1 MIGIK
6 TIRTLTRAVVAG
18 ALLAGGTA
26 AAQAQSSTTWNWTGQ
41 LGDGRTVY
49 LRNING
55 EVRIEQGTGN
65 TVEVRAEKR
74 WRRGDP
80 DDVRIE
86 ARMTGSGSG
95 DVLICALWFE
105 RATCDENGYRGH
117 SDRDRRDRD
126 NDVSV
131 HFVVTVPAHARVDA
145 STVNGGLTV
154 EGTRGDIRASTVN
167 GSVEARSTAGR
178 VEASTV
184 NGSITVRTTVSG
196 ASGVEY
202 STVNG
207 AITIELPASAAADVD
222 LSTVNGRISS
232 DFAMTLEGS
241 INPRRVRATIG
252 AGGPTIRARTVN
264 GSIRV
269 RKL

>member
-1 MIGIK
+1 MIG
-6 TIRTLTRAVVAG
+6 TRTLMRAVVAG
-18 ALLAGGTA
+18 ALLVGATA
-26 AAQAQSSTTWNWTGQ
+26 AAHAQGSTAWNWTGQ
-41 LGDGRTVY
+41 LGEGRTVY

-55 EVRIEQGTGN
+55 DVRIELGSGN

-86 ARMTGSGSG
+86 ARMTGSGAG

-105 RATCDENGYRGH
+105 RATCDEDGYRGN
-117 SDRDRRDRD
+117 SDRSRRDRH

-131 HFVVTVPAHARVDA
+131 RFVVTVPAHARVDA
-145 STVNGGLTV
+145 STVNGELIV

-167 GSVEARSTAGR
+167 GDVEARSTAGR
-178 VEASTV
+178 VEATTV
-184 NGSITVRTTVSG
+184 NGSITVRPAVSG
-196 ASGVEY
+196 TTGVEY

-207 AITIELPASAAADVD
+207 AITIELPASAAAEVD

-232 DFAMTLEGS
+232 DFAMTLAGS
-241 INPRRVRATIG
+241 INPRRIRATIG
-252 AGGPTIRARTVN
+252 AGGATIRARTVN

>member
-1 MIGIK
+1 MIGIH
-6 TIRTLTRAVVAG
+6 TLRRAIVATALLFCGATVAG
-18 ALLAGGTA
+18 A
-26 AAQAQSSTTWNWTGQ
+26 QNSTSWNWTGQ
-41 LGDGRTVY
+41 LGEGRTVY
-49 LRNING
+49 LHNING

-65 TVEVRAEKR
+65 SVEVRAEKR

-86 ARMTGSGSG
+86 AKMTGSGTG

-105 RATCDENGYRGH
+105 RATCDENGYRSNNDRGH
-117 SDRDRRDRD
+117 RDRN

-131 HFVVTVPAHARVDA
+131 QFVVKVPANARVIA

-154 EGTRGDIRASTVN
+154 EGTRGDIRASPVN

-178 VEASTV
+178 VEATTV
-184 NGSITVRTTVSG
+184 NGSITVRTTVAG
-196 ASGVEY
+196 ANGVEY

-207 AITIELPASAAADVD
+207 AITIELPANAAAEVD

-232 DFAMTLEGS
+232 DFPMTLEGS
-241 INPRRVRATIG
+241 INPRRIRATIG